1 MSRLLQ
7 GLALC
12 VLATL
17 SACNS
22 PGMGYRSPE
31 TDPDVR
37 LIGLMGVHRGEDVTQ
52 SCPNGC
58 ADRGKPN
65 CERCRHLIDERGRIV
80 IDHERTR
87 NAVERLAVEFP
98 NHAPTLFA
106 AASLAYDNGEKERA
120 AGFLDELLARHAVHP
135 EAAVLRSRIAIQE
148 GNLPGAKRTLEQQ
161 IQFTPDHYGLREAL
175 SATQFLD
182 GRLRESLTQLEIA
195 ERLGAPAW
203 RVAFNRGLIAEAA
216 GNSRGAIEQYEIAL
230 AERPGYRAAASRKA
244 GLLATAGEEAF

>member
-1 MSRLLQ
+1 MFRLLQ
-7 GLALC
+7 ILALGAL
-12 VLATL
+12 VTL

-22 PGMGYRSPE
+22 PGMGYRSSE

-37 LIGLMGVHRGEDVTQ
+37 LIGLMSVLHGEDVTQ

-58 ADRGKPN
+58 AERGKPN

-87 NAVERLAVEFP
+87 NQIERLALEYP

-106 AASLAYDNGEKERA
+106 AASLAYEAGEKERA
-120 AGFLDELLARHAVHP
+120 AGYLDELLSRHPVHP
-135 EAAVLRSRIAIQE
+135 EAAVLRSRIAIEE
-148 GNLPGAKRTLEQQ
+148 GNLSGARRTLEQQ
-161 IQFTPDHYGLREAL
+161 IQFTPDHAGLREAL

-182 GRLRESLTQLEIA
+182 GDLMAALTQLEVA

-203 RVAFNRGLIAEAA
+203 RVAFNRGLIAETA
-216 GNSRGAIEQYEIAL
+216 GNARGAIEQYEISL
-230 AERPGYRAAASRKA
+230 AERPEYRAAASRKA
-244 GLLATAGEEAF
+244 GLLATAGEAAF